1 VLGPQSARAFRH
13 PRPVT
18 GGLRR
23 AALAAMVLATAGCA
37 SRADL
42 MVEDQRLSRMLADQ
56 RRDIVALQK
65 EVERLRGDLEQ
76 GGGRHG
82 GAAGDVEERLSELER
97 RLGTTGGAPSPA
109 DGADGREAAPPPPPT
124 PQPAP
129 QVARETPPPAPAPP
143 TADDWDRDVARALAS
158 ASASNAPDKG
168 EFTQILDGVAHKD
181 CAKAVPQLNS
191 FAASRKDSP
200 LADDALYWAARCY
213 ALRGDNNQAISK
225 FYDVVTKY
233 PKGDKVAASL
243 WEQGNLFID
252 IGDTGDARLALGK
265 LIKDYP
271 NSEEAARARRR
282 LTELEK

>member
-1 VLGPQSARAFRH
+1 
-13 PRPVT
+13 VT
-18 GGLRR
+18 HGSRR
-23 AALAAMVLATAGCA
+23 AALAAIVLATAGCA
-37 SRADL
+37 TRADL
-42 MVEDQRLSRMLADQ
+42 IVEDRRLSQQLTDQ

-65 EVERLRGDLEQ
+65 EVERLRGDFEQ
-76 GGGRHG
+76 GGVRR
-82 GAAGDVEERLSELER
+82 GAGGDVEERLSELER
-97 RLGTTGGAPSPA
+97 RLGGGGGAPPSSG
-109 DGADGREAAPPPPPT
+109 DGADGREAPPP

-129 QVARETPPPAPAPP
+129 QVARETPPPAPAPA
-143 TADDWDRDVARALAS
+143 ADDWDRDVARALAA

-168 EFTQILDGVAHKD
+168 EFAQILDGVAHKD

-191 FAASRKDSP
+191 FASAKKDSP

-282 LTELEK
+282 LTELDR